1 MEERILRRMP
11 ELYLGGLVPA
21 AGCTVLADTPLTAIL
36 SLAFATAWGLS
47 LVPLALGCLAL
58 TVAKR

>member
-11 ELYLGGLVPA
+11 ELYLAGIVPA
-21 AGCTVLADTPLTAIL
+21 AACALVSPTPLTAIL
-36 SLAFATAWGLS
+36 SLAFATGWALC